1 MSGGIRVVVDGSLL
15 ENILEVAEGL
25 NGGFVHVGGHLIV
38 SARASA
44 PAASITL
51 SSGVTVGFVRYLCLT
66 KAAPEMRV
74 ARVVTDQNFQHQ

>member
-1 MSGGIRVVVDGSLL
+1 MVDLRMWGGVQLS
-15 ENILEVAEGL
+15 
-25 NGGFVHVGGHLIV
+25 

-51 SSGVTVGFVRYLCLT
+51 SSGVTVGFVRYLCLK

-74 ARVVTDQNFQHQ
+74 TRVVTSQNFQHQ